1 MLKLLHAAD
10 LHLSSGPE
18 KEYGLEVLREIISL
32 ANQKQADFV
41 LFCGDLF
48 DSFKDLKSGKL
59 LDAVKE
65 EAQRLHNN
73 GRILYIP
80 GNHES
85 LGMGEQDKFSNFN
98 FGRIELM
105 ADPSS
110 EFGGRVLE
118 LPAADIVCVPH
129 AQDYSG
135 YRKWPLPPKRA
146 GTARVLMMHG
156 TSSAVYRGPDPE
168 EGGAGVIPDSLFE
181 WLGTDYAA
189 LGHVHS
195 ARESRIGGTL
205 AVYCGS
211 ARVWRRREEG
221 PRKAVYFEI
230 KDGEIAGKED
240 LLLQSAGQ
248 YRAFTLPLDPDA
260 GVPPAAMRGLLEKL
274 SSPERD
280 YVVVSLSG
288 LVEDANALSATER
301 ALEDVLRAKSPRKL
315 EILSGEV
322 ENYGGA
328 ASNELAKQFL
338 ARLDAVKPPAGSP
351 ETELWFAA
359 RRQGLAALTDRE
371 LE

>member
-18 KEYGLEVLREIISL
+18 REYGLEVLRELINL
-32 ANQKQADFV
+32 ANSKQADLL

-48 DSFKDLKSGKL
+48 DSFKDIQDSKL
-59 LDAVKE
+59 LGAVRD
-65 EAQRLHNN
+65 EAQKLHKNC
-73 GRILYIP
+73 RILYIP

-85 LGMGEQDKFSNFN
+85 LGMGEKDKLSNFN
-98 FGRIELM
+98 FGRVELM
-105 ADPSS
+105 ADPASV
-110 EFGGRVLE
+110 FGGRTLE
-118 LPAADIVCVPH
+118 LPAADIICVPH
-129 AQDYSG
+129 AQDYAG
-135 YRKWPLPPKRA
+135 YRKWPLPPKRE

-168 EGGAGVIPDSLFE
+168 EGSAGVIPDSLFD
-181 WLGTDYAA
+181 WLEADYAA

-195 ARESRIGGTL
+195 ARESRIGGAL

-211 ARVWRRREEG
+211 ARIWRRREEG

-230 KDGEIAGKED
+230 KDGEVGGKED

-248 YRAFTLPLDPDA
+248 CRVFTLPLDPDA

-301 ALEDVLRAKSPRKL
+301 ALDDVLRAKNPRRL

-338 ARLDAVKPPAGSP
+338 SRLDAARPPAGSP